1 MGGICMSDLLELYN
15 ESWSEEFNVD
25 VDASKSMK
33 VHVAPKTY
41 AMLVQIGVFNIH
53 SRGIA
58 DWVSKVD
65 VEAIYMNLDFSV
77 DMLLQNYQAI
87 KMAVML
93 KEYPFDRG
101 YQQQADKIWNN
112 ILQHLSEFNPEDAE
126 ELRNKLFKRRVA

>member
-1 MGGICMSDLLELYN
+1 MMSDLIELYN
-15 ESWSEEFNVD
+15 ESWSEKFDVD
-25 VDASKSMK
+25 VDASKSIK

-53 SRGIA
+53 SKGIV

>member
-1 MGGICMSDLLELYN
+1 MSSLLELYN
-15 ESWSEEFNVD
+15 ETWSKEFDID
-25 VDASKSMK
+25 VDATKSIK
-33 VHVAPKTY
+33 VHIAPKTY

-53 SRGIA
+53 SKGIH
-58 DWVSKVD
+58 DDVRKVN
-65 VEAIYMNLDFSV
+65 VKAIDIDTYFSV
-77 DMLLQNYQAI
+77 DMLLNNYEAM

>member
-1 MGGICMSDLLELYN
+1 MSDLLELYN
-15 ESWSEEFNVD
+15 ESWSEEFDVD

-41 AMLVQIGVFNIH
+41 AMLVQIGFFNIH
-53 SRGIA
+53 S
-58 DWVSKVD
+58 KVIHDD
-65 VEAIYMNLDFSV
+65 VRKVNVKAIDINTDFSV
-77 DMLLQNYQAI
+77 DMLLNNYEAM

>member
-1 MGGICMSDLLELYN
+1 
-15 ESWSEEFNVD
+15 
-25 VDASKSMK
+25 
-33 VHVAPKTY
+33 
-41 AMLVQIGVFNIH
+41 MLFRS